1 MNTKDENK
9 TAPLGMLQMAL
20 SINKSNLEKIY
31 WMEEF
36 INYIEKNNIKLYK
49 EARKYADDLEAN
61 DYFTKE
67 EKQKWGMK

>member
-1 MNTKDENK
+1 MKKEE

-36 INYIEKNNIKLYK
+36 INYIEKKNIKLYK
-49 EARKYADDLEAN
+49 EARKYADDLEA
-61 DYFTKE
+61 DGYWTKE